1 MPPLTIVVLFL
12 ELTVGAI
19 VLGVIFGMIST
30 FLISLVNKDSVLTI
44 NITVAMCYILYFVSE
59 FVDLGIRISGIMAL
73 VSMGLYMAAFGKTKF
88 SAEGKER
95 TH

>member
-1 MPPLTIVVLFL
+1 MPPLQIVILFL

-44 NITVAMCYILYFVSE
+44 NITVAMCYILYFVS
-59 FVDLGIRISGIMAL
+59 
-73 VSMGLYMAAFGKTKF
+73 
-88 SAEGKER
+88 
-95 TH
+95 

>member
-59 FVDLGIRISGIMAL
+59 FVDLGIRISGIMA
-73 VSMGLYMAAFGKTKF
+73 
-88 SAEGKER
+88 
-95 TH
+95 

>member
-1 MPPLTIVVLFL
+1 MPPLTIIVLFL

-19 VLGVIFGMIST
+19 VLGVLFGMIST
-30 FLISLVNKDSVLTI
+30 FLISLVNKDSNLTI